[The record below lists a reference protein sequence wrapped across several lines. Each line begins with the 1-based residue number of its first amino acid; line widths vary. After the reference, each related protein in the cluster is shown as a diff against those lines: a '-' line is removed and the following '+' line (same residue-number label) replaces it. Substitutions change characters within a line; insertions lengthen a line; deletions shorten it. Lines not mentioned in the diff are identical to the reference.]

1 MERGDIVKWLPGRF
15 YTQKHIVVLRM
26 AFFVVSC
33 CYTSNIIGFAQTHPN
48 DMNQIS
54 GLIVLQEGEKL
65 SKSARV
71 VIQLLDVSIAD
82 APAVQISEEIIE
94 NVNEVPMPFTIHY
107 DPDLIKP
114 SHRYAIAVD
123 IYEMQEHG
131 LFRRVFRN
139 TQHYPVITGDGGEYL
154 QIMVERL

>member
-1 MERGDIVKWLPGRF
+1 MGRRDIVKWLSGGF

-26 AFFVVSC
+26 AFFVVLC
-33 CYTSNIIGFAQTHPN
+33 CYTSNIIGFAQTHPS

-54 GLIVLQEGEKL
+54 GLIVLQEGEQL
-65 SKSARV
+65 SKSVRA

-82 APAVQISEEIIE
+82 APAVQISEEVIE
-94 NVNEVPMPFTIHY
+94 NVNEAPIPFIIY
-107 DPDLIKP
+107 YNPGLIKP

-123 IYEMQEHG
+123 IYEMQEPG
-131 LFRRVFRN
+131 LFRRVLRN